1 MKHPLPSPAR
11 VANRLVLL
19 CTLFLACF
27 SVASAQ
33 QNPLNRKISLHLRAV
48 QLDDALFAIGRAGA
62 FDFSYNAGML
72 PTDSIVNVDA
82 VSEPV
87 RRVLGG
93 LVGDQYDI
101 RPIGNH
107 LLIARRKP
115 APPIS
120 VLPADMKLEGFL
132 IDAETGDRV
141 RFATVHSDLKNNT
154 MTDENGHY
162 ALTLPGS
169 TREVALHFSK
179 RGFHDTLVVVRPDR
193 MSSVTVGLRPFP
205 NYNVPLASREV
216 NIVGDKMPEPELM
229 AEWFV
234 SAQQRALAENLP
246 GPVKVFPIQISFV
259 PAFGT
264 NRILSG
270 GMVNNF
276 SLNILAGYA
285 NGLRGVE
292 IGGLVNI
299 DREDVSGFQVA
310 GLVNAVG
317 GKTTGVQ
324 IGGLVNLVRGDVKG
338 VQIAGLANVNAA
350 NVSGLQ
356 IAGLVNYAPRPVLGA
371 QISGLVSYALG
382 DLKSIQ
388 ISGLSSYAK
397 GNVGGFQIGGLN
409 SYAEGNVRTFQIAG
423 LSSYAKGN
431 VGGFQIGGL
440 SSYAKGNVGGF
451 QISGLSS
458 FAKGDVKGFQISGI
472 CNKAHHLKGMQIG
485 LVNIADSSAGFQLGL
500 ININKKGYTAIE
512 FAANETFQANFAYKA
527 GRRAFYSIL
536 TGGARNGPR
545 TYAFSYG
552 AGIGSMA
559 TFNHLRV
566 GLELT
571 CNQVWEERVGFNDL
585 NLLIPARAS
594 VGIRIGRM
602 ELFGGTNASLHI
614 TDARTLGGEVR
625 SEIGSRPFWGYD
637 DGDVKLS
644 AWMGWQAGLRF
655 AIGGER

>member
-1 MKHPLPSPAR
+1 MKHPLPSLAR
-11 VANRLVLL
+11 AANKALWTAAWLL
-19 CTLFLACF
+19 LGLSLAT
-27 SVASAQ
+27 AQ
-33 QNPLNRKISLHLRAV
+33 TNPLNRKITLHLAGV
-48 QLDDALFAIGRAGA
+48 QLDDALFAIGKAGK
-62 FDFSYNAGML
+62 FDFSFNAGIL
-72 PTDSIVNVDA
+72 PTDSVVRVDA
-82 VSEPV
+82 DAESV
-87 RRVLGG
+87 RRVLDRLIGAG
-93 LVGDQYDI
+93 YDV
-101 RPIGNH
+101 RNIGNH
-107 LLIARRKP
+107 LLIAKRKP

-120 VLPADMKLEGFL
+120 ELPADLGLEGFL
-132 IDAETGDRV
+132 IDAMTGDRV
-141 RFATVHSDLKNNT
+141 RYATVHSDLRRNA
-154 MTDENGHY
+154 MTDENGHF
-162 ALTLPGS
+162 ALTVPGS

-179 RGFHDTLVVVRPDR
+179 IGFHDTLVVVRPDR
-193 MSSVTVGLRPFP
+193 ATSVTVGLRPFP
-205 NYNVPLASREV
+205 NYNVPMASREV
-216 NIVGDKMPEPELM
+216 NIVGDRLPEPELM

-234 SAQQRALAENLP
+234 SEEQRALAENLP
-246 GPVKVFPIQISFV
+246 GPVQVFPIQISLV
-259 PAFGT
+259 PSIGT

-276 SLNILAGYA
+276 SLNVLVGYA

-299 DREDVSGFQVA
+299 DREDVSGVQVA

-324 IGGLVNLVRGDVKG
+324 IGGLVNLVRSDVNG
-338 VQIAGLANVNAA
+338 VQIAGLANVNGAD
-350 NVSGLQ
+350 VTGLQ
-356 IAGLVNYAPRPVLGA
+356 IAGLVNYAPRPVRGA

-409 SYAEGNVRTFQIAG
+409 SYAEGNVRSFQIGG
-423 LSSYAKGN
+423 LSSYAKGD

-440 SSYAKGNVGGF
+440 SSYARGNVGGF

-458 FAKGDVKGFQISGI
+458 FAKGDVKGFQISGL
-472 CNKAHHLKGMQIG
+472 CNKAHHLKGIQIG

-500 ININKKGYTAIE
+500 ININKKGYTALE
-512 FAANETFQANFAYKA
+512 LAANETFQANLAYKA
-527 GRRAFYSIL
+527 GRRAFYTIL
-536 TGGARNGPR
+536 TGGWRNGPR
-545 TYAFSYG
+545 TYAAHYG
-552 AGIGSMA
+552 VGFGSMA
-559 TFNHLRV
+559 TFNHLRI

-571 CNQVWEERVGFNDL
+571 CHQVWEERVGFNDL

-614 TDARTLGGEVR
+614 TDARTFGGDIR

-637 DGDVKLS
+637 DGDVQLR
-644 AWMGWQAGLRF
+644 AWLGWQAGIRF
-655 AIGGER
+655 ALGAEK